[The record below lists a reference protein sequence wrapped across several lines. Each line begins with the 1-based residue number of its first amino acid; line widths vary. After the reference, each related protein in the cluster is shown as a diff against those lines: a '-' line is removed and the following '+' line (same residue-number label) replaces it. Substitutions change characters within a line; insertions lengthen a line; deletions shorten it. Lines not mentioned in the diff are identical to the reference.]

1 MLTSTINAVMALF
14 LSGALYLVQVQN
26 NQNEHSM
33 WKTIET
39 KPFVCASYET
49 TSLNLH
55 WQMSNQYDYRW
66 LWCVCVWVLFVFL
79 HLISVTL
86 VLRLILWWFC
96 DRIYKCGVFFVPA
109 GEGISCEESGGSG
122 AVVLQTVTAVMM
134 VENMRVHF
142 YCVPWREERCYHN
155 ANESCCWW
163 LRKVLMWLVRV
174 ENSSQSNLTSVCWL
188 PFECGTIFK
197 SIVLSPALHAL

>member
-1 MLTSTINAVMALF
+1 MLTTTINAVMALF

-26 NQNEHSM
+26 DQNEHSM

-96 DRIYKCGVFFVPA
+96 DRIYKCGGFFLSLLERVSHA
-109 GEGISCEESGGSG
+109 KRAVEAVRWSCKRLLRWWWSKICVCIFIVCHGERSDATTMPTK
-122 AVVLQTVTAVMM
+122 AVVDGC
-134 VENMRVHF
+134 EK
-142 YCVPWREERCYHN
+142 C
-155 ANESCCWW
+155 
-163 LRKVLMWLVRV
+163 
-174 ENSSQSNLTSVCWL
+174 
-188 PFECGTIFK
+188 
-197 SIVLSPALHAL
+197 